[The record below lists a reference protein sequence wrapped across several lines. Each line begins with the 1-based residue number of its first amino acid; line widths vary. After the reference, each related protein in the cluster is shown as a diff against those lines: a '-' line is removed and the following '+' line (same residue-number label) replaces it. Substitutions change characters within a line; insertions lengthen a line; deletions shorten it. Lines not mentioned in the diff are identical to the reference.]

1 VRGRPLEAILEVE
14 STSMATYVEA
24 VFEHGAFVPETP
36 LNLPEGTRV
45 VLTVS
50 PRPGVEPP
58 TVTDPRKERGKT
70 STPTAPSKVWKW

>member
-1 VRGRPLEAILEVE
+1 
-14 STSMATYVEA
+14 MATYVEA

-36 LNLPEGTRV
+36 LNLPEGTWV

-58 TVTDPRKERGKT
+58 TVTDPEER
-70 STPTAPSKVWKW
+70 AWKDFDAYRTIEGLEIVNPFRGVQ